1 MRALSLTCFKT
12 DSTGMTVRSKKSM
25 SITGSI
31 RMIHD
36 PRSLSHLW
44 QAVLLAQM
52 EDAFSRNEITVARVR
67 AWLRSE
73 DYVYV
78 CDLGE
83 IRKDWATRVFNL
95 IMRSPDKTARYY
107 YDSAKKFIMLLQKQ

>member
-1 MRALSLTCFKT
+1 MSLTCFKT
-12 DSTGMTVRSKKSM
+12 DSTEMTDRSKRSM

-73 DYVYV
+73 DYACV

-83 IRKDWATRVFNL
+83 IRMDWATHVFRL
-95 IMRSPDKTARYY
+95 IMEGPEKNARYF
-107 YDSAKKFIMLLQKQ
+107 YDKAKTFLMLMRKK